1 MVARSRTLQLVAGL
15 AIGDSKVVCVSRES
29 GYDEPFLGGG
39 FLWQTFNSLQEYCFG
54 FSFAIFAIAD
64 RIFNS

>member
-15 AIGDSKVVCVSRES
+15 AIGDSKVICVSRES

-54 FSFAIFAIAD
+54 FFFCNFRYSGSHF
-64 RIFNS
+64 